1 MNYHIFILFGYKL
14 ILDSGKFGKLV
25 YFIQGLLLTF
35 TLNIAQRI
43 ADCILTWSLSDLFIE
58 KNSKHLKRLVSILNS
73 SMENL
78 SNRLPHLISNILNKI
93 NDQSLFYCKESS
105 RKMNNFIVSEKFFW
119 LRIIQKYRG
128 NFVEFNESWN
138 KTIKKSSI
146 DFLMKLS
153 QATYRFFTKRSSR
166 FESQWHPLFIV
177 GDR

>member
-1 MNYHIFILFGYKL
+1 M
-14 ILDSGKFGKLV
+14 
-25 YFIQGLLLTF
+25 
-35 TLNIAQRI
+35 
-43 ADCILTWSLSDLFIE
+43 
-58 KNSKHLKRLVSILNS
+58 SILNS

-78 SNRLPHLISNILNKI
+78 SNRFPHLISNILNKV
-93 NDQSLFYCKESS
+93 NDQSLFHCKESS

-153 QATYRFFTKRSSR
+153 QATDRFFTKRSSR

-177 GDR
+177 ADQGHLQLFKSIFEKNR